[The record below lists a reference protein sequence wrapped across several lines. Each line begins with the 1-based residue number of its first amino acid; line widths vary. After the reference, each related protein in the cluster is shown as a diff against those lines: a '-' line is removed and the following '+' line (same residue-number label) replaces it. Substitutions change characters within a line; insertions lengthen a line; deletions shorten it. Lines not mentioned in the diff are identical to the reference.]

1 MDDLISVI
9 VPVYNAEN
17 TIEKTVDSLQQQEYT
32 SIEIIL
38 VNDGSADSSK
48 EICENLQK
56 RITGLAVYSIKN
68 SGPSA
73 ARQYGLDRAKGKYV
87 VFCDADDTMEKTMI
101 STLSRF
107 MHEMKCQLSVCS
119 FDNGATNKVTSVD
132 GDIEAWN
139 QIEAIQHCLTD
150 GTVGG
155 FLWNKM
161 FDLRIIRKYNIRF
174 DEQVYYCE
182 DMEFVVEYLLHCK
195 KIVYIRKALY
205 NYIYQEDS
213 LSAGDFS
220 WKKLTNVLAR
230 AKILNLL
237 KDTNLH
243 AVIPLAQKELVLQSV
258 YAGRSIEKAGA
269 SKVENVTEKQ
279 FQAITSAITQN
290 CRKYGCSV
298 LLNEKCSIKDK
309 INIIRFGFLKKW
321 KRN

>member
-38 VNDGSADSSK
+38 VNDGSTDSSK

-119 FDNGATNKVTSVD
+119 FDNGATNKVASVD

-139 QIEAIQHCLTD
+139 QI
-150 GTVGG
+150 
-155 FLWNKM
+155 
-161 FDLRIIRKYNIRF
+161 
-174 DEQVYYCE
+174 
-182 DMEFVVEYLLHCK
+182 
-195 KIVYIRKALY
+195 
-205 NYIYQEDS
+205 
-213 LSAGDFS
+213 
-220 WKKLTNVLAR
+220 
-230 AKILNLL
+230 
-237 KDTNLH
+237 
-243 AVIPLAQKELVLQSV
+243 
-258 YAGRSIEKAGA
+258 
-269 SKVENVTEKQ
+269 
-279 FQAITSAITQN
+279 
-290 CRKYGCSV
+290 
-298 LLNEKCSIKDK
+298 
-309 INIIRFGFLKKW
+309 
-321 KRN
+321 

>member
-9 VPVYNAEN
+9 IPVYNAEN

-38 VNDGSADSSK
+38 VNDGSTDSSK

-56 RITGLAVYSIKN
+56 KITGLAVYSIKN

-119 FDNGATNKVTSVD
+119 FDNGATNKVAAVD
-132 GDIEAWN
+132 GNIETWN
-139 QIEAIQHCLTD
+139 QIEAIEHCLTD

-205 NYIYQEDS
+205 NYIYQESS

-230 AKILNLL
+230 AKILNLV

-269 SKVENVTEKQ
+269 SKVEKVTEKQ

-290 CRKYGCSV
+290 CRKYGCSI